1 MKYTRRVALKSLNPL
16 SLQTLIIPH
25 SVSFRTDHFP
35 TFTIAFGIQTNT
47 NFTVLKYSRNKG
59 Y

>member
-25 SVSFRTDHFP
+25 SVFFEQT
-35 TFTIAFGIQTNT
+35 TFQRLQLRLEFKQILTLQF
-47 NFTVLKYSRNKG
+47 LKYSRNKG